1 MAQDG
6 IEIKVDTGI
15 FRRLGLV
22 FEHLKAQ
29 VDAPTME
36 MKMKIAKVI
45 LKRAKELVPVQT
57 GALRASGR
65 IAKTPNRKN
74 LQVRFGNSR
83 VSYAN
88 VVEFG
93 RISFAPFPPR
103 LYLTRAVRYA
113 GGKSKKIVGKDM
125 QKFLRQKI
133 PKKIR

>member
-1 MAQDG
+1 MTKNG

-15 FRRLGLV
+15 FRRVGLV

-29 VDAPTME
+29 VNAPTME
-36 MKMKIAKVI
+36 MKRKIAEVI

-93 RISFAPFPPR
+93 RVSFAPFPPR

-113 GGKSKKIVGKDM
+113 NSKSKKIVGKDM
-125 QKFLRQKI
+125 TRFLRRKI
-133 PKKIR
+133 PRQIR

>member
-6 IEIKVDTGI
+6 IKIKVDTGI
-15 FRRLGLV
+15 FRRVGLV

-45 LKRAKELVPVQT
+45 LKRAKEIVPVQT

-65 IAKTPNRKN
+65 IAKTANKRN

-83 VSYAN
+83 VAYAQ
-88 VVEFG
+88 VVEYG
-93 RISFAPFPPR
+93 RVSFAPFAPR

-113 GGKSKKIVGKDM
+113 NSRANKIVGRDM
-125 QKFLRQKI
+125 KKYLRQKI
-133 PKKIR
+133 PRQIR

>member
-1 MAQDG
+1 MTKNG

-15 FRRLGLV
+15 FRRVGLV

-29 VDAPTME
+29 VNAPTME
-36 MKMKIAKVI
+36 MKRKIAEVI

-93 RISFAPFPPR
+93 RVSFAPFPPR

-113 GGKSKKIVGKDM
+113 NSKSKRIVGKDM
-125 QKFLRQKI
+125 TQFLRRKI
-133 PKKIR
+133 PRQIR

>member
-6 IEIKVDTGI
+6 IKINVDTGI
-15 FRRLGLV
+15 FRRVGLV

-93 RISFAPFPPR
+93 RISYAPFAPR

-113 GGKSKKIVGKDM
+113 NSKSKKIVGKDM
-125 QKFLRQKI
+125 TKFLRQKI
-133 PKKIR
+133 PRRIR

>member
-1 MAQDG
+1 MGQDG

-15 FRRLGLV
+15 FRRVGLV

-29 VDAPTME
+29 VNAPTME
-36 MKMKIAKVI
+36 MKRKIAEVI

-93 RISFAPFPPR
+93 RVSFAPFPPR

-113 GGKSKKIVGKDM
+113 NSKSKQIIGKDM
-125 QKFLRQKI
+125 KKFLRQKI
-133 PKKIR
+133 PRQIR

>member
-1 MAQDG
+1 MTKNG

-15 FRRLGLV
+15 FRRVGLV

-29 VDAPTME
+29 VNAPTME
-36 MKMKIAKVI
+36 MKRKIAEVI

-93 RISFAPFPPR
+93 RVSFAPFPPR

-113 GGKSKKIVGKDM
+113 NSKSKRIVGKDM
-125 QKFLRQKI
+125 TRFLRQKI
-133 PKKIR
+133 PRQIR

>member
-1 MAQDG
+1 M
-6 IEIKVDTGI
+6 
-15 FRRLGLV
+15 V

-74 LQVRFGNSR
+74 LQVRFGNSK
-83 VSYAN
+83 VGYAN

-93 RISFAPFPPR
+93 RISYAPFAPRF
-103 LYLTRAVRYA
+103 YLTRAVRYA
-113 GGKSKKIVGKDM
+113 NSKSKKIVGKDM
-125 QKFLRQKI
+125 TKFLRQKI
-133 PKKIR
+133 PRQIR

>member
-1 MAQDG
+1 MGQDG

-15 FRRLGLV
+15 FRRVGLV

-29 VDAPTME
+29 INAPTME
-36 MKMKIAKVI
+36 MKRKIAEII

-93 RISFAPFPPR
+93 RVSFAPFPPR

-113 GGKSKKIVGKDM
+113 NSKTKRVIGKDM
-125 QKFLRQKI
+125 TRFLRQKI
-133 PKKIR
+133 PRRIR